1 MGQKQPE
8 ERDAMATNKKK
19 VLYTDSMGKGGIEI
33 LKARGD
39 VEAIAFNYFM
49 KGADYQALLRKEG
62 PVHGVILGATPFGVA
77 EFEASGGIEVVARTG
92 VGYDAIDIPGM
103 TARKIPVMIAGTA
116 NSPSVAE
123 QAMTFMLTL
132 ARKGPQLT
140 KLVAEGR
147 WADRLKPEY
156 VAVDMFEKTVLII
169 GFGRI
174 GTRTAKRCLAME
186 MTVLVYDPYVK
197 PETIRAAGCEPVS
210 DLDAALPRADFVTIH
225 CPKTPESVGMFNAA
239 RMKLMKRTAY
249 LVSTARGGII
259 DEKALHAALTDGTLP
274 AAALDVFD
282 REPPDTENPLF
293 KLPNVILSPHIAG
306 VTAEAMERMAVE
318 AAKNVLSV
326 FDGQPRKENA
336 VNPEVFA

>member
-1 MGQKQPE
+1 
-8 ERDAMATNKKK
+8 MATNKKR
-19 VLYTDSMGKGGIEI
+19 VLYTDSMGKAGIEI
-33 LKARGD
+33 LKARED
-39 VEAIAFNYFM
+39 VEAIPFNYFM
-49 KGADYQALLRKEG
+49 KGAEYQALLREKA
-62 PVHGVILGATPFGVA
+62 PVAAVILGATPFA
-77 EFEASGGIEVVARTG
+77 EAEYQASGGIEVVARTG
-92 VGYDAIDIPGM
+92 VGYDAIDIPAM
-103 TARKIPVMIAGTA
+103 TGHKIPVMIAGTA

-132 ARKGPQLT
+132 ARKGPALT

-225 CPKTPESVGMFNAA
+225 CPKTPETIGLLNAA
-239 RMKLMKRTAY
+239 RMKRMKRTAY

-259 DEKALHAALTDGTLP
+259 DEAALHQALTDGTLP

-282 REPPDTENPLF
+282 REPPDPANPLF
-293 KLPNVILSPHIAG
+293 KLPNIILSPHIAG

-326 FDGQPRKENA
+326 FDGNPRKENA
-336 VNPEVFA
+336 VNPQVFG